1 MNTFVTPEPITA
13 TLTTAGARVRVAA
26 SERTDTVVR
35 VEPVDHAS
43 QADVKVAE
51 RTEVGFTD
59 GTLSVKTTKSGAKTG
74 SVAITIELP
83 AGSGLVV
90 HTAWTDV
97 HAEGP
102 LGDCELNLAS
112 GRVRLGRVAALR
124 AGLAAGDVE
133 IGHVAGSAVVEG
145 GAAGLRIGEI
155 EGVFRYEGSTGPVR
169 IGHARSDV
177 EFGSASGRFD
187 VERADGDV
195 VAKAGNCPLRI
206 GRVTGGRVELTNAA
220 GGIDIGVGEGVAAA
234 VDAES
239 TKGAVRNTL
248 PDTPGAAVK
257 IHARTRLGDIVVHP
271 AA

>member
-1 MNTFVTPEPITA
+1 MHTFVTPEPITA
-13 TLTTAGARVRVAA
+13 TMTTAGARVRVTA

-43 QADVKVAE
+43 KSDVQVAE

-59 GTLSVKTTKSGAKTG
+59 GALSIKTTRSGAKTG

-90 HTAWTDV
+90 NTAWTDV
-97 HAEGP
+97 HADGP

-112 GRVRLGRVAALR
+112 GQVRLDRVAGLR
-124 AGLAAGDVE
+124 ANLAAGAVE
-133 IGHVAGSAVVEG
+133 IGHVAGSAGIEG
-145 GAAGLRIGEI
+145 GAAGLRIGEV
-155 EGVFRYEGSTGPVR
+155 EGAFKYEGSTGRVR

-177 EFGSASGRFD
+177 EFGTASGSFD

-195 VAKAGNCPLRI
+195 VASAGNCPLRI
-206 GRVTGGRVELTNAA
+206 GRLTGGRAELTNAS
-220 GGIDIGVGEGVAAA
+220 GGIDVGVGEGLAAS

-239 TKGAVRNTL
+239 TKGAVRNSL
-248 PDTPGAAVK
+248 PANPGGHVK
-257 IHARTRLGDIVVHP
+257 IRARTRLGDIVVHP
-271 AA
+271 AV